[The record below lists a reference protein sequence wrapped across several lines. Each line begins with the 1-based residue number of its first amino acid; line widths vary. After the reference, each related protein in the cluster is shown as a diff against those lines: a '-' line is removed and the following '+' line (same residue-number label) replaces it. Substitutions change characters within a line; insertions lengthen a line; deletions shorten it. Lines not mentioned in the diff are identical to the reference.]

1 MLALENGLSALA
13 FDGFANVM
21 EEFVLRRMTPPSRVR
36 ETD

>member
-21 EEFVLRRMTPPSRVR
+21 QEFVLPRMTPSRMR
-36 ETD
+36 RQE